1 MSGALSGFII
11 VDLTQGLCGP
21 FGSMRLGDAGAE
33 VIKIEPLA
41 GDFSRAMGPPFIG
54 NESAVFLSLNRNKK
68 SVALDLHKPEGQEI
82 VRQLVTTA
90 DVLIE
95 DLGPG
100 EAEKLGLGYNT
111 LRTLNPKLIYCAI
124 NAFGEE
130 GPLRNM
136 PGAELVVQA
145 MADYTHSLG
154 RIGEAPVRLGT
165 DVASLNTGIF
175 ASQAVTAGL
184 FHRARKGEGQRV
196 SVSMLG
202 TLLHMRGIMWTAMT
216 DPDDWYGFHLD
227 HYIKPP
233 DHGYKTKDGHVY
245 FGLRRG
251 NSEDWDRL
259 LISLGM
265 VESLSDSRFAG
276 FGRDATSIGRY
287 AAEVKPLWE
296 QGFKEMT
303 NEEVVQR
310 IHDFNGDA
318 VPFMEYPQLLSHP
331 QIHALNIVQELD
343 HPTAGKFKTIGPVW
357 RFSDTPAKIQS
368 PPPLLGQHTKE
379 VLEKL
384 GVSREER
391 HRLENLGIVGKPSPI
406 P

>member
-1 MSGALSGFII
+1 MSGALSGFTI

-21 FGSMRLGDAGAE
+21 FASMRLGDAGAE
-33 VIKIEPLA
+33 ILKIEPLD

-54 NESAVFLSLNRNKK
+54 DESAVFLSLNRNKQ
-68 SVALDLHKPEGQEI
+68 SIALDIHKPEGQEI
-82 VRQLVTTA
+82 VRRLVTKA
-90 DVLIE
+90 DVLLE

-100 EAEKLGLGYNT
+100 EAEKLGLGYET
-111 LRTLNPKLIYCAI
+111 LRTLNPKLVSCAI
-124 NAFGEE
+124 SAFGED
-130 GPLRNM
+130 GPLRNL
-136 PGAELVVQA
+136 PGAELVMQA
-145 MADYTHSLG
+145 MADYTNSLG
-154 RIGEAPVRLGT
+154 RIGESPVRLGT
-165 DVASLNTGIF
+165 DVASLNTGVF

-184 FHRARKGEGQRV
+184 FHRVRKGEGQRV

-265 VESLSDSRFAG
+265 VESLSDPRFAG

-287 AAEVKPLWE
+287 AAEVKPIWE

-303 NEEVVQR
+303 NEEVVR
-310 IHDFNGDA
+310 LIHEFNGDA
-318 VPFMEYPQLLSHP
+318 VPFMDYPALFSHP
-331 QIHALNIVQELD
+331 QVQALNVVQEID

-357 RFSDTPAKIQS
+357 RFSDTLAKIQS
-368 PPPLLGQHTKE
+368 PPPTLGQHTDEILNRLGLSTVE
-379 VLEKL
+379 VQRLKTEKVI
-384 GVSREER
+384 GGS
-391 HRLENLGIVGKPSPI
+391 
-406 P
+406 

>member
-1 MSGALSGFII
+1 MNGALSGFTI

-33 VIKIEPLA
+33 IIKIEPLS

-54 NESAVFLSLNRNKK
+54 DESAVFLHLNRNKK
-68 SVALDLHKPEGQEI
+68 SIALDIHKPEGQEI
-82 VRQLVTTA
+82 VRRLVAKA
-90 DVLIE
+90 DVLLE
-95 DLGPG
+95 DLGPD
-100 EAEKLGLGYNT
+100 EAEKLGLGYET
-111 LRTLNPKLIYCAI
+111 LRTLNPKLVYCAI
-124 NAFGEE
+124 SAFGEE
-130 GPLRNM
+130 GPFRNV
-136 PGAELVVQA
+136 PGAELVIQA
-145 MADYTHSLG
+145 MADYTNSLG
-154 RIGEAPVRLGT
+154 RIGESPVRLGT

-184 FHRARKGEGQRV
+184 FHRIRKGEGQRV

-227 HYIKPP
+227 HYTKPP

-265 VESLSDSRFAG
+265 IESLSDPRFAG

-296 QGFKEMT
+296 QGFKKMT
-303 NEEVVQR
+303 SEEVVR
-310 IHDFNGDA
+310 LIHEFNGDA
-318 VPFMEYPQLLSHP
+318 VPFMKYPQLLAHP
-331 QIHALNIVQELD
+331 QVQALNVVQEID

-368 PPPLLGQHTKE
+368 PPPMLGQHTEE
-379 VLEKL
+379 VLGKL
-384 GVSREER
+384 GLSREELR
-391 HRLENLGIVGKPSPI
+391 RLANSGVLGKL
-406 P
+406 